1 MYSYCYSDFISD
13 KILFLF
19 IIAYRARLHALP
31 PPEALRSVM
40 PYVSERMR
48 KRRAFADKEL
58 ETVMFERERQVE
70 DEKVKIMQSAVGH
83 HLPPAGTT
91 PAPSPMDPSKNR
103 QLMGQLSPTEFLQR
117 IFPAV
122 NPNVLELV
130 WQGCGGD
137 LERAIEQIVSNNSM
151 SNLHAA
157 HMAQQMALQHRLMA
171 AQMAA
176 MTGGKLPGGR
186 VVPSGANLPHALQGV
201 AGAGALPEHPQV
213 CQAALL
219 QHQAAQQGAHAAK
232 QVGSSESAFT
242 TPVVKPGGVV
252 GQQMVA
258 SALPPGFPV
267 GHPAAIAGLY
277 SYQAAQAALVARMC
291 PNGQPSLP
299 GHPHLG
305 QAVPGRNQNCSPAD
319 PKELLSQKSA
329 FSANLVPPAA
339 SPTESSLSPSSSQA
353 GSSGTPLP
361 KSPGMESPQSCSD
374 GAKSPIKF
382 SVESIIGK

>member
-1 MYSYCYSDFISD
+1 
-13 KILFLF
+13 
-19 IIAYRARLHALP
+19 
-31 PPEALRSVM
+31 
-40 PYVSERMR
+40 
-48 KRRAFADKEL
+48 
-58 ETVMFERERQVE
+58 MFERERQVE
-70 DEKVKIMQSAVGH
+70 AEKVKMMQSGVGH
-83 HLPPAGTT
+83 HLAPIAGTT
-91 PAPSPMDPSKNR
+91 TSSPMDPSKNR
-103 QLMGQLSPTEFLQR
+103 QLMGQLSPREFLQR

-176 MTGGKLPGGR
+176 MTGGKLPGGA
-186 VVPSGANLPHALQGV
+186 VVPSGANLPHALQGA
-201 AGAGALPEHPQV
+201 AGAGAGAGAVPEHPQV

-219 QHQAAQQGAHAAK
+219 QHQAAQQQAHATK

-242 TPVVKPGGVV
+242 TPVVKPVGLV

-277 SYQAAQAALVARMC
+277 SYQAAQAALMARMC
-291 PNGQPSLP
+291 PSGQPNLP

-305 QAVPGRNQNCSPAD
+305 QTVPGRNQNCSPTD

-329 FSANLVPPAA
+329 FSANLVPPAS

>member
-1 MYSYCYSDFISD
+1 M
-13 KILFLF
+13 LFLF
-19 IIAYRARLHALP
+19 ITAYRARLHALP

-70 DEKVKIMQSAVGH
+70 AEKVKMMQSAVGH
-83 HLPPAGTT
+83 HLSPTGTT
-91 PAPSPMDPSKNR
+91 AAAAPIDPSKNR
-103 QLMGQLSPTEFLQR
+103 QLMGQLSPREFLQR

-176 MTGGKLPGGR
+176 MTGGKLPGGG
-186 VVPSGANLPHALQGV
+186 VVPSGANLPHALQGAV
-201 AGAGALPEHPQV
+201 GAGTIAEHPQV
-213 CQAALL
+213 CQAAIL
-219 QHQAAQQGAHAAK
+219 QHQAVQQQAQHATK

-242 TPVVKPGGVV
+242 TPVVKPGGVA

-277 SYQAAQAALVARMC
+277 SYQAAQAALMARMC
-291 PNGQPSLP
+291 PNGQPNLP
-299 GHPHLG
+299 VHPHLG
-305 QAVPGRNQNCSPAD
+305 QTVPGRNQNCSPTD

-329 FSANLVPPAA
+329 FSVNVVPSAT
-339 SPTESSLSPSSSQA
+339 SSTESSLSPSSSQT
-353 GSSGTPLP
+353 GSSGPPLP

>member
-1 MYSYCYSDFISD
+1 
-13 KILFLF
+13 
-19 IIAYRARLHALP
+19 
-31 PPEALRSVM
+31 
-40 PYVSERMR
+40 
-48 KRRAFADKEL
+48 
-58 ETVMFERERQVE
+58 MFERERQVE
-70 DEKVKIMQSAVGH
+70 AEKVKMMQSAVGH
-83 HLPPAGTT
+83 YLSPTGTT
-91 PAPSPMDPSKNR
+91 AAPAPIDPSKNR
-103 QLMGQLSPTEFLQR
+103 QLMGQLSPREFLQR

-176 MTGGKLPGGR
+176 MTGGKLPSGG
-186 VVPSGANLPHALQGV
+186 VVPSGANLPHALQGA
-201 AGAGALPEHPQV
+201 AGAGAIPEHPQV
-213 CQAALL
+213 CQAAIR
-219 QHQAAQQGAHAAK
+219 QHQAAQQQAQHASK

-242 TPVVKPGGVV
+242 TPVVKPGGVA
-252 GQQMVA
+252 GQQMV
-258 SALPPGFPV
+258 ALPPGFPV

-277 SYQAAQAALVARMC
+277 SYQAAQAALMARMC
-291 PNGQPSLP
+291 PNGQPNLP
-299 GHPHLG
+299 VHPHLG
-305 QAVPGRNQNCSPAD
+305 QTVPGRNQNCSPTD

-329 FSANLVPPAA
+329 FSANFVPSAT
-339 SPTESSLSPSSSQA
+339 SSTESSLSPGSSQA

>member
-1 MYSYCYSDFISD
+1 
-13 KILFLF
+13 
-19 IIAYRARLHALP
+19 
-31 PPEALRSVM
+31 M
-40 PYVSERMR
+40 PYISERMR

-70 DEKVKIMQSAVGH
+70 AEKVKIMQTAVGH
-83 HLPPAGTT
+83 HISPATAAAAV
-91 PAPSPMDPSKNR
+91 PAAMDPSKSR
-103 QLMGQLSPTEFLQR
+103 QLMGQLSPREFLQR

-157 HMAQQMALQHRLMA
+157 HMAQQMALQQRLMA

-176 MTGGKLPGGR
+176 VTGGKLPGG
-186 VVPSGANLPHALQGV
+186 VVPPTGNVPQ
-201 AGAGALPEHPQV
+201 EHPSQG
-213 CQAALL
+213 CQAAML
-219 QHQAAQQGAHAAK
+219 QHTSQQAQVK
-232 QVGSSESAFT
+232 SVGSPESAFT
-242 TPVVKPGGVV
+242 SPVVKPGAPPVV
-252 GQQMVA
+252 A
-258 SALPPGFPV
+258 PALHGFPL

-277 SYQAAQAALVARMC
+277 SYQAAQAALMARMC
-291 PNGQPSLP
+291 PNTQPTFP
-299 GHPHLG
+299 GRSHLG
-305 QAVPGRNQNCSPAD
+305 QATSRPNHHNSSIDQS
-319 PKELLSQKSA
+319 ELLSQKSA
-329 FSANLVPPAA
+329 FSTNLPTAK
-339 SPTESSLSPSSSQA
+339 SPTQSSTSPASSQA

-361 KSPGMESPQSCSD
+361 KSPRLESPESCSD